1 MPVLQGL
8 GMPIWQELG
17 KPIQQR
23 VGMPV
28 LHGFGMPT
36 WAAAQKSPGS
46 LVSWNDRSE
55 AVTLAQGC
63 VLSNS
68 GNGRA
73 TYRWFN
79 SGWSPINFHS
89 SALGDLVLFQLP
101 SALSHCGWV
110 LGACCGFWLLPG
122 VGRHYQGTLMV
133 WGSPAGAALL
143 RGLCQ
148 GSVVL
153 AVGQQH

>member
-28 LHGFGMPT
+28 LRGFGMPVLDGFGMPVLRGFGMPT

-101 SALSHCGWV
+101 FSSEPLWLGVGCVLWVLAASWGRKALSRHTH
-110 LGACCGFWLLPG
+110 G
-122 VGRHYQGTLMV
+122 VG
-133 WGSPAGAALL
+133 
-143 RGLCQ
+143 
-148 GSVVL
+148 
-153 AVGQQH
+153 